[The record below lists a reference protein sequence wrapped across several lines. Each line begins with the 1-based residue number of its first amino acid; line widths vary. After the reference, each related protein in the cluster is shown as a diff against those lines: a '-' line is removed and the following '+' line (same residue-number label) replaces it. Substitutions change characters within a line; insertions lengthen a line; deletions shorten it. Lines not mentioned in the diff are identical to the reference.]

1 LRWSKQSQENESYIL
16 NVFSNERVSTQ
27 QVSDECEVNVVS
39 HECGLERT
47 SRKPTGLKWCGLNY
61 LHTDSL
67 CCV

>member
-47 SRKPTGLKWCGLNY
+47 SRKPTGLK
-61 LHTDSL
+61 
-67 CCV
+67 